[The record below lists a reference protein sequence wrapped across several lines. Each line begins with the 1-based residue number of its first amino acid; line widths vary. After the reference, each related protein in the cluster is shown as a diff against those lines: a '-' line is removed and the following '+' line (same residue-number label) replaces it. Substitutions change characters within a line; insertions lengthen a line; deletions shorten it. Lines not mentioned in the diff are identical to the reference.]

1 MPGSLFLIWTHSVDR
16 HCISLL
22 QNNSMPSSK
31 IALEG
36 SNEIGAEV
44 AAYSDPE
51 VCIRKVAIS
60 ELKLDP
66 MNPRVHSDRQL
77 KQLAKSI
84 QAFGFVSPVLID
96 AQRRVIAGHGRI
108 GAAKLLG
115 RQFVP
120 AISINHLS
128 ERQLKALVIAD
139 NRLAEQ
145 ATWDRKLLR
154 EQLKALSVV
163 ELDFD
168 IEAIGFEIGEIDLL
182 IEGTEPVT
190 KGNRD
195 PADALPATTTAAPVS
210 KPGDVWSLGR
220 HRVLC
225 GNSLDESSFST
236 LMQDRRANV
245 VITDPPYNRADK

>member
-1 MPGSLFLIWTHSVDR
+1 MP
-16 HCISLL
+16 
-22 QNNSMPSSK
+22 NSK
-31 IALEG
+31 IAVER
-36 SNEIGAEV
+36 SSEIGAD
-44 AAYSDPE
+44 AAAHSDPE
-51 VCIRKVAIS
+51 VCVAKVAIS

-108 GAAKLLG
+108 EAAKLLG
-115 RQFVP
+115 RQVVP
-120 AISINHLS
+120 AISITHLS

-145 ATWDRKLLR
+145 AAWDEKLLG
-154 EQLKALSVV
+154 EQLKALSGV

-182 IEGTEPVT
+182 IEGTEPRT
-190 KGNRD
+190 KGNSD
-195 PADALPATTTAAPVS
+195 PADELPETTTSAQVSRPGERRFDLEVASAARPPAELIAKPV
-210 KPGDVWSLGR
+210 
-220 HRVLC
+220 
-225 GNSLDESSFST
+225 
-236 LMQDRRANV
+236 RRA
-245 VITDPPYNRADK
+245 PSGARL